1 MKPTHL
7 ESKDGRIITTRHADP
22 KDARDLHLGFRQ
34 VVEEGLW
41 LPTLAPNA
49 SVADWVTWIQRTQH
63 CREVLLVAHL
73 NGLYAGHLTLQPE
86 EWTASKHVAKLGII
100 VLSDFRN
107 IGVGRAL
114 MLEAE
119 TAAVEREYEK
129 IVLSTFETNTMALSL
144 YESLGYRIVGQRA
157 RHFKMPK
164 GFIDEVLME
173 KALNV

>member
-1 MKPTHL
+1 V
-7 ESKDGRIITTRHADP
+7 DG
-22 KDARDLHLGFRQ
+22 
-34 VVEEGLW
+34 
-41 LPTLAPNA
+41 
-49 SVADWVTWIQRTQH
+49 S
-63 CREVLLVAHL
+63 
-73 NGLYAGHLTLQPE
+73 YAGHLTLQPE

-119 TAAVEREYEK
+119 TAAVEREFEK
-129 IVLSTFETNTMALSL
+129 IVLSTFETNSMALSL
-144 YESLGYRIVGQRA
+144 YESLGYQIVGRRA
-157 RHFKMPK
+157 RHFRMPK